1 MYRIFDGLNGSRITR
16 DYVAQAL
23 AHGVEVIH
31 VTVNNF
37 TFVRPYPTLKESL
50 NELAAI
56 RAHYDTLS
64 DVARIVRTAQDFD
77 AARKDGKLA
86 VVFGYQNVPPIE
98 ADLRILQLFHDL
110 GVRCIQIAHNNA
122 GPYAG
127 GCADKPDAGLT
138 PLGRELIAEL
148 NRLRIVI
155 DVSHTGDRSSIEAAE
170 ASRVPVC
177 ATHANAFAICPNVR
191 NKSDAFLDVLK
202 AKGGVIGLC
211 YLTPLV
217 RMGGVKPTHEDLAA
231 HFVHVRDRIGASHI
245 GIGSDF
251 IEGQPPE
258 RYREFLSKP
267 EVYGTWPWRF
277 PVVDLADQQTFLA
290 SLPAKGFSESDV
302 AGVAGAN
309 FLRVFKQILN

>member
-1 MYRIFDGLNGSRITR
+1 VYRIFDGLNGSRITR

-23 AHGVEVIH
+23 AHGVEVVH

-64 DVARIVRTAQDFD
+64 DVTRIVHSTQDFD

-155 DVSHTGDRSSIEAAE
+155 DVSHTGLCDPCQRLRDLSECPQQVGCLPRCVEGEGRGDRPVLSDAARAHGRRE
-170 ASRVPVC
+170 
-177 ATHANAFAICPNVR
+177 ANARRPCRTFYPCP
-191 NKSDAFLDVLK
+191 
-202 AKGGVIGLC
+202 
-211 YLTPLV
+211 
-217 RMGGVKPTHEDLAA
+217 
-231 HFVHVRDRIGASHI
+231 
-245 GIGSDF
+245 
-251 IEGQPPE
+251 
-258 RYREFLSKP
+258 
-267 EVYGTWPWRF
+267 
-277 PVVDLADQQTFLA
+277 
-290 SLPAKGFSESDV
+290 
-302 AGVAGAN
+302 
-309 FLRVFKQILN
+309 